1 VGYQRLVAVNHNFSA
16 LGSVR
21 ERDNSTQRFS
31 EGMTGERNRRYG
43 IVNVAIS
50 KVMYRTVVDTHNVAF
65 PEIGESPVDL
75 EAEFSDEF

>member
-1 VGYQRLVAVNHNFSA
+1 MGYQRLVAVNHNFSA

-50 KVMYRTVVDTHNVAF
+50 KVMYRTVVDT
-65 PEIGESPVDL
+65 PVSYTHL
-75 EAEFSDEF
+75 TLPTTPYV